1 MSSAMKNKQTTHC
14 GYVAIIGRPNVGKS
28 TLLNRLLGEKI
39 SITSHKPQTTRHQ
52 ILGIKTQ
59 DNIQTIYVDTPGL
72 HKNVK
77 RAINR
82 YMNRTALQTLEEVD
96 VICWMIESL
105 RWFDEDEWI
114 YKRLKEVKKPIILI
128 VNKVD
133 QIKQKTDLLPYLQQL
148 GEKIDFAQIIPVSA
162 QSGSNVAELE
172 AMIAK
177 LLPENP
183 FYFPEDQLTDRN
195 DRFLAA
201 EIIREKLMRRL
212 HKEIPYALTVEVNE
226 FKEKENILHIH
237 ATIWVEKENQKA
249 IVIGDGGLNLKN
261 VGKLARLDM
270 EKLFDNKVFLQL
282 WVKVKENWSDDEKAL
297 RSFGYRE
304 NK

>member
-1 MSSAMKNKQTTHC
+1 MKTQHTSC

-28 TLLNRLLGEKI
+28 TLLNRILGEKI

-52 ILGIKTQ
+52 ILGVKTQ
-59 DNIQTIYVDTPGL
+59 DTLQVIYVDTPGL

-82 YMNRTALQTLEEVD
+82 YMNRTALHTLKDVD
-96 VICWMIESL
+96 VIVWLVEGL
-105 RWFDEDEWI
+105 RWLDEDEWI
-114 YKRLKEVKKPIILI
+114 CNKLKNADKPIILV

-133 QIKQKTDLLPYLQQL
+133 QIKQKAELLPHLQKL
-148 GEKIDFAQIIPVSA
+148 SEKINFIQIIPLSA
-162 QSGSNVAELE
+162 QNGSNVPELE
-172 AMIAK
+172 AEVAK
-177 LLPENP
+177 LLPQNP
-183 FYFPEDQLTDRN
+183 HLFPADQLTNRN

-212 HKEIPYALTVEVNE
+212 HQEIPYSLTVEIDE
-226 FKEKENILHIH
+226 FKHQENILHIY
-237 ATIWVEKENQKA
+237 ATIWVEKDGQKA
-249 IVIGDGGLNLKN
+249 IVIGEGGQTLK
-261 VGKLARLDM
+261 VIGKLARLDM
-270 EKLFDNKVFLQL
+270 EKLFANKVFLQV

-297 RSFGYRE
+297 RSLGYNE

>member
-1 MSSAMKNKQTTHC
+1 MNNKESIRC

-28 TLLNRLLGEKI
+28 TLLNRILGEKL

-72 HKNVK
+72 HKNIK

-82 YMNRTALQTLEEVD
+82 YMNKTALQTLEEVD
-96 VICWMIESL
+96 VIIWVLEGL
-105 RWFDEDEWI
+105 RWLDEDEWI
-114 YKRLKEVKKPIILI
+114 YKRLKEIKKPIIVL

-133 QIKQKTDLLPYLQQL
+133 QVKAKTDLLPYLQQL
-148 GEKIDFAQIIPVSA
+148 SKKADFVSIMPVSA
-162 QSGSNVAELE
+162 QKGINVAELE
-172 AMIAK
+172 KVIAE

-183 FYFPEDQLTDRN
+183 YYFSEDQLTDRN

-201 EIIREKLMRRL
+201 EMIREKLMRRL
-212 HKEIPYALTVEVNE
+212 NQELPYALTVEINE

-249 IVIGDGGLNLKN
+249 IVIGEGGQNLKN
-261 VGKLARLDM
+261 IGKLARLDM

-297 RSFGYRE
+297 RSFGYKE
-304 NK
+304 SK